1 MRRRQPRTRR
11 STLAGPTRRERAA
24 SRNPRA
30 NGPPWSPRTHHQ
42 LRRPQSTRRPR
53 LPTRTPATCLPAP
66 RQRRRPPSRQSQ
78 RSASMA
84 SPDPDA
90 GIDLEQGLFSHLLE
104 LRSRLLKATLSV
116 FVVLVALVPFAN
128 RLYSAL
134 AAPLVARLPQ
144 GAHLIATEV
153 ASPFITPLKLAA
165 YTALFICMPVILYQL
180 WAFVS
185 PGLYKKEKRLAK
197 PLLIAAMVLF
207 YLGCAFAYFL
217 VLPAAFRF
225 LTAVTPEGVE
235 MMTDITHYLD
245 FVMLMFFAFGLCFE
259 VPVAVVV
266 LAAVGVV
273 DVAKLRRSR
282 RYAIVGAFA
291 VAALITP
298 PDITSMIMLAIPMCL
313 LYELGILA
321 VRWLRAGQP

>member
-1 MRRRQPRTRR
+1 
-11 STLAGPTRRERAA
+11 
-24 SRNPRA
+24 
-30 NGPPWSPRTHHQ
+30 
-42 LRRPQSTRRPR
+42 
-53 LPTRTPATCLPAP
+53 
-66 RQRRRPPSRQSQ
+66 
-78 RSASMA
+78 MA

-225 LTAVTPEGVE
+225 LTAVTPDGVE

-313 LYELGILA
+313 LYELGVLA
-321 VRWLRAGQP
+321 VGWLIKPDALPAGS